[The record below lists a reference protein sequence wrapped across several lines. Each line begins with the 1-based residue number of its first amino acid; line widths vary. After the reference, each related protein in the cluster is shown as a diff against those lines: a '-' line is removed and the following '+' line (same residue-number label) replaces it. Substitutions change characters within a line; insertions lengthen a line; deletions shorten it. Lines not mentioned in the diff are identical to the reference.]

1 SVDAGTVVASAP
13 KSRRVPN
20 ALLRRPP
27 ERAAV
32 FRRFAAAPAA
42 MRRLARTDARGA
54 SARRKYVDASHA
66 EPLPSRRLD
75 TWSVP

>member
-1 SVDAGTVVASAP
+1 
-13 KSRRVPN
+13 

-32 FRRFAAAPAA
+32 FLRFAAAPAA

-54 SARRKYVDASHA
+54 SARRKKLDASHA
-66 EPLPSRRLD
+66 EPLPSPRLD